1 MGLNRQELISW
12 YLINKRDL
20 PWRKTKNPYKIWLSE
35 IILQQTRV
43 QQGLP
48 YYWKF
53 IAAYPTI
60 QALALANE
68 DEVLNL
74 WQGLGYYSR
83 ARNMLMTARV
93 INEQYDGCFPT
104 NYNDLL
110 KLKGI
115 GEYTAAA
122 IASFSFKE
130 PVAVVDGNVYRVL
143 SRLFDIDTPID
154 SGTGKKAFRFLADE
168 VLDKVNPDTFN
179 QAIMEFG
186 ALHCTPQKPDC
197 NNCVLN
203 GTCLSR
209 VNGTI
214 SQRPV
219 KKKKNPSKQRFFVY
233 KVFLE
238 DDKTTIQKR
247 EGKDIWQ
254 GLYEFPLEEFDDA
267 KKQMDYI
274 QSCKGKTLYCS
285 SEITHILS
293 HQRIKTFFIYLK
305 SEKKKEGLKQGVLS
319 VPINE
324 LHCYPV
330 SVLTENFLKKTK
342 SLTFFPFD
350 QNVT

>member
-60 QALALANE
+60 QALAFANE

-93 INEQYDGCFPT
+93 INEQYEGCFPT

-143 SRLFDIDTPID
+143 SRLFDIETPID
-154 SGTGKKAFRFLADE
+154 SGEGKKAFRFLADE

-197 NNCVLN
+197 NNCVFN
-203 GTCLSR
+203 DTCLSR

-219 KKKKNPSKQRFFVY
+219 KKKKNASKQRFFVY

-247 EGKDIWQ
+247 EEKDIWQ

-274 QSCKGKTLYCS
+274 QLHKGKTLYCS

-324 LHCYPV
+324 LHRYPV

>member
-1 MGLNRQELISW
+1 MGLNQQDLISW

-20 PWRKTKNPYKIWLSE
+20 PWRKTKNPYKIWMSE

-48 YYWKF
+48 YYQKF
-53 IAAYPTI
+53 ISTYPTI
-60 QALALANE
+60 QSLALANE

-83 ARNMLMTARV
+83 ARNMLKTANV
-93 INEQYDGCFPT
+93 INQEYKGSFPT
-104 NYNDLL
+104 SYNDLL

-122 IASFSFKE
+122 IASFSFNE

-143 SRLFDIDTPID
+143 SRLFDIETPID
-154 SGTGKKAFRFLADE
+154 SGEGKKAFRFLADE
-168 VLDKVNPDTFN
+168 VLDKANPATFN

-186 ALHCTPQKPDC
+186 ALQCTPKKPDC

-203 GTCLSR
+203 GACLSR
-209 VNGTI
+209 ENGTI

-219 KKKKNPSKQRFFVY
+219 KKKKSAAKERFFVY
-233 KVFLE
+233 KIFLDE
-238 DDKTTIQKR
+238 NKTLIQKR
-247 EGKDIWQ
+247 EEKDIWQ
-254 GLYEFPLEEFDDA
+254 GLYEFPLEEFGDA
-267 KKQMDYI
+267 KKQMEYI

-305 SEKKKEGLKQGVLS
+305 LEKKKEPLKQGVLS
-319 VPINE
+319 VSVNE
-324 LHCYPV
+324 LYRYPV

>member
-1 MGLNRQELISW
+1 MGLNREELISW

-48 YYWKF
+48 YYSKF

-93 INEQYDGCFPT
+93 INEQYEGCFPT

-154 SGTGKKAFRFLADE
+154 SGIGKKAFRFLADE

-197 NNCVLN
+197 NNCLLN

-209 VNGTI
+209 ENGTI

-219 KKKKNPSKQRFFVY
+219 KKKKNASKQRFFVY
-233 KVFLE
+233 KIFLDE
-238 DDKTTIQKR
+238 NKTLIRKR
-247 EGKDIWQ
+247 EEKDIWQ
-254 GLYEFPLEEFDDA
+254 D
-267 KKQMDYI
+267 
-274 QSCKGKTLYCS
+274 
-285 SEITHILS
+285 
-293 HQRIKTFFIYLK
+293 RK
-305 SEKKKEGLKQGVLS
+305 SV
-319 VPINE
+319 V
-324 LHCYPV
+324 
-330 SVLTENFLKKTK
+330 
-342 SLTFFPFD
+342 
-350 QNVT
+350 

>member
-1 MGLNRQELISW
+1 MGLNQQDLISW

-20 PWRKTKNPYKIWLSE
+20 PWRKTKNPYKIWMSE

-48 YYWKF
+48 YYQKF
-53 IAAYPTI
+53 ISTYPTI
-60 QALALANE
+60 QSLALANE

-83 ARNMLMTARV
+83 ARNMLKTANL
-93 INEQYDGCFPT
+93 INEEYKGSFPT
-104 NYNDLL
+104 SYNDLL
-110 KLKGI
+110 KLKGV

-122 IASFSFKE
+122 IASFSFSE

-143 SRLFDIDTPID
+143 SRLFDIETPID
-154 SGTGKKAFRFLADE
+154 SVEGKKAFRFLAEE
-168 VLDKVNPDTFN
+168 VLDKSNPDTFN

-186 ALHCTPQKPDC
+186 ALQCTPKNPDC

-203 GTCLSR
+203 GACLSR
-209 VNGTI
+209 ENGTI

-219 KKKKNPSKQRFFVY
+219 KKKKNAAKQRFFVY
-233 KVFLE
+233 KIFLDE
-238 DDKTTIQKR
+238 NKTLIQKR
-247 EGKDIWQ
+247 EEKDIWQ
-254 GLYEFPLEEFDDA
+254 GLYEFPLEEFSDA
-267 KKQMDYI
+267 KKQMEYI
-274 QSCKGKTLYCS
+274 QTCKGKTLYCS

-293 HQRIKTFFIYLK
+293 HQRIKTFFIYLEL
-305 SEKKKEGLKQGVLS
+305 EKKKDPLKQGVLS
-319 VPINE
+319 VSVNE
-324 LHCYPV
+324 LYRYPV
-330 SVLTENFLKKTK
+330 SVLTENFLKMTK

>member
-83 ARNMLMTARV
+83 ARNMLKTAKA
-93 INEQYDGCFPT
+93 INEEYNGCFPT
-104 NYNDLL
+104 SYNDLL

-143 SRLFDIDTPID
+143 SRLFDIETPID
-154 SGTGKKAFRFLADE
+154 SGEGKKAFRFLAEE
-168 VLDKVNPDTFN
+168 VLDKANPSTFN

-186 ALHCTPQKPDC
+186 ALQCTPKKPDC

-203 GTCLSR
+203 GACLSR
-209 VNGTI
+209 ENGTI
-214 SQRPV
+214 SKRPV
-219 KKKKNPSKQRFFVY
+219 KKKKNASKQRFFVY
-233 KVFLE
+233 KIFLDE
-238 DDKTTIQKR
+238 NKTLIQKR
-247 EGKDIWQ
+247 EEKDIWQ
-254 GLYEFPLEEFDDA
+254 GLYEFPLEEFGDA
-267 KKQMDYI
+267 KKQMEYI
-274 QSCKGKTLYCS
+274 QTCKGKTLYCS

-305 SEKKKEGLKQGVLS
+305 SEKKKDPLKQGVLS
-319 VPINE
+319 VSINE
-324 LHCYPV
+324 LYRYPV

>member
-1 MGLNRQELISW
+1 MVLNRQELISW

-48 YYWKF
+48 YYWRF
-53 IAAYPTI
+53 LAAYPTI

-83 ARNMLMTARV
+83 ARNMLKTARV
-93 INEQYDGCFPT
+93 LNDEYDGCFPT
-104 NYNDLL
+104 CYDDLL
-110 KLKGI
+110 KLTGI

-154 SGTGKKAFRFLADE
+154 SGIGKRAFRFLAEE

-186 ALHCTPQKPDC
+186 ALHCTPQKPAC
-197 NNCVLN
+197 NNCVFN

-209 VNGTI
+209 VNGTT

-219 KKKKNPSKQRFFVY
+219 KKKKNASKQRFFVY

-238 DDKTTIQKR
+238 DNKTAIQKR

-267 KKQMDYI
+267 EKQMDYI
-274 QSCKGKTLYCS
+274 KSCKVNTRYCS
-285 SEITHILS
+285 SEIIHILS
-293 HQRIKTFFIYLK
+293 HQRIKTFFICLE
-305 SEKKKEGLKQGVLS
+305 SEKKKDWLKQRVLS
-319 VPINE
+319 IPIKE
-324 LHCYPV
+324 LHRYPV

-342 SLTFFPFD
+342 NLTFFPFD

>member
-60 QALALANE
+60 QALAFANE

-93 INEQYDGCFPT
+93 INEQYEGCFPT

-143 SRLFDIDTPID
+143 SRLFDIETPID
-154 SGTGKKAFRFLADE
+154 SGEGKKAFRFLADE

-197 NNCVLN
+197 NNCVFN
-203 GTCLSR
+203 DTCLSR

-219 KKKKNPSKQRFFVY
+219 KKKKNASKQRFFVY

-247 EGKDIWQ
+247 E
-254 GLYEFPLEEFDDA
+254 
-267 KKQMDYI
+267 
-274 QSCKGKTLYCS
+274 
-285 SEITHILS
+285 
-293 HQRIKTFFIYLK
+293 
-305 SEKKKEGLKQGVLS
+305 
-319 VPINE
+319 
-324 LHCYPV
+324 
-330 SVLTENFLKKTK
+330 
-342 SLTFFPFD
+342 
-350 QNVT
+350 

>member
-1 MGLNRQELISW
+1 MGLNQQDLISW

-20 PWRKTKNPYKIWLSE
+20 PWRKTKNPYKIWMSE

-48 YYWKF
+48 YYQKF
-53 IAAYPTI
+53 ISTYPTI
-60 QALALANE
+60 QSLALANE

-83 ARNMLMTARV
+83 ARNMLKTANV
-93 INEQYDGCFPT
+93 INEEYKGSFPT
-104 NYNDLL
+104 SYNDLL
-110 KLKGI
+110 KLKGV

-122 IASFSFKE
+122 IASFSFNE

-143 SRLFDIDTPID
+143 SRLFDIETPID
-154 SGTGKKAFRFLADE
+154 SSEGKKAFRFLADE
-168 VLDKVNPDTFN
+168 VLDKANPDTFN

-186 ALHCTPQKPDC
+186 ALQCTPKKPNC

-203 GTCLSR
+203 GACLSR
-209 VNGTI
+209 ENGTI

-219 KKKKNPSKQRFFVY
+219 KKKKNASKERFFVY
-233 KVFLE
+233 KIFLDE
-238 DDKTTIQKR
+238 NKTLIQKR
-247 EGKDIWQ
+247 EEKDIWQ
-254 GLYEFPLEEFDDA
+254 GLYEFPLEEFGDA
-267 KKQMDYI
+267 KKQMEYI

-305 SEKKKEGLKQGVLS
+305 SEKKKDPLKQGALS
-319 VPINE
+319 VSINE
-324 LHCYPV
+324 LYRYPV

>member
-1 MGLNRQELISW
+1 MVLNRQELISW

-48 YYWKF
+48 YYWRF

-83 ARNMLMTARV
+83 ARNMLKTARV
-93 INEQYDGCFPT
+93 LNDEYDGCFPT
-104 NYNDLL
+104 CYDDLL
-110 KLKGI
+110 KLTGI

-154 SGTGKKAFRFLADE
+154 SGIGKRTFRFLAEE

-186 ALHCTPQKPDC
+186 ALHCTPQKPAC
-197 NNCVLN
+197 NNCVFN

-219 KKKKNPSKQRFFVY
+219 KKKKNASKQRFFVY

-238 DDKTTIQKR
+238 DNKTAIQKR

-267 KKQMDYI
+267 EKQMDYI
-274 QSCKGKTLYCS
+274 KSCKVNTRYCS

-293 HQRIKTFFIYLK
+293 HQRIKTFFICLE
-305 SEKKKEGLKQGVLS
+305 SEKKKDWLKQRVLS
-319 VPINE
+319 IPINE
-324 LHCYPV
+324 LHRYPV

-342 SLTFFPFD
+342 NLTFFPFD

>member
-60 QALALANE
+60 QALAFANE

-93 INEQYDGCFPT
+93 INEQYEGCFPT

-143 SRLFDIDTPID
+143 SRLFDIETPID
-154 SGTGKKAFRFLADE
+154 SGEGKKAFRFLADE

-197 NNCVLN
+197 NNCVFN
-203 GTCLSR
+203 DTCLSR

-219 KKKKNPSKQRFFVY
+219 KKKKNASKQRFFVY

-238 DDKTTIQKR
+238 DGKTTIQKR
-247 EGKDIWQ
+247 EEKDIWQ

-274 QSCKGKTLYCS
+274 QLHKGKTLYCS

-324 LHCYPV
+324 LHRYPV

>member
-60 QALALANE
+60 QALAFANE

-93 INEQYDGCFPT
+93 INEQYEGCFPT

-143 SRLFDIDTPID
+143 SRLFDIETPID
-154 SGTGKKAFRFLADE
+154 SGEGKKAFRFLADE

-197 NNCVLN
+197 NNCVFN
-203 GTCLSR
+203 DTCLSR

-219 KKKKNPSKQRFFVY
+219 KKKKNASKQRFFVY

-238 DDKTTIQKR
+238 EGKTTIQKR
-247 EGKDIWQ
+247 EEKDIWQ

-274 QSCKGKTLYCS
+274 QLHKGKTLYCS

-324 LHCYPV
+324 LHRYPV

>member
-83 ARNMLMTARV
+83 ARNMLKTARV
-93 INEQYDGCFPT
+93 INEQYEGCFPT

-110 KLKGI
+110 KLNGI

-154 SGTGKKAFRFLADE
+154 SGEGKKAFRFLADE

-219 KKKKNPSKQRFFVY
+219 KKKKNASKQRFFVY
-233 KVFLE
+233 KVFF
-238 DDKTTIQKR
+238 
-247 EGKDIWQ
+247 G
-254 GLYEFPLEEFDDA
+254 G
-267 KKQMDYI
+267 
-274 QSCKGKTLYCS
+274 
-285 SEITHILS
+285 
-293 HQRIKTFFIYLK
+293 
-305 SEKKKEGLKQGVLS
+305 
-319 VPINE
+319 
-324 LHCYPV
+324 
-330 SVLTENFLKKTK
+330 
-342 SLTFFPFD
+342 
-350 QNVT
+350 

>member
-1 MGLNRQELISW
+1 MGLNQQDLISW

-20 PWRKTKNPYKIWLSE
+20 PWRKTKNPYKIWMSE

-48 YYWKF
+48 YYQKF
-53 IAAYPTI
+53 ISTYPTI
-60 QALALANE
+60 QSLALANE

-83 ARNMLMTARV
+83 ARNMLKTANV
-93 INEQYDGCFPT
+93 INEEYKGSFPT
-104 NYNDLL
+104 SYNDLL

-122 IASFSFKE
+122 IASFSFNE

-143 SRLFDIDTPID
+143 SRLFDIETPID
-154 SGTGKKAFRFLADE
+154 SGEGKKAFRFLADE
-168 VLDKVNPDTFN
+168 VLDKANPATFN

-186 ALHCTPQKPDC
+186 ALQCTPKKPDC

-203 GTCLSR
+203 GACLSR
-209 VNGTI
+209 ENGTI

-219 KKKKNPSKQRFFVY
+219 KKKKSAAKERFFVY
-233 KVFLE
+233 KIFLDE
-238 DDKTTIQKR
+238 NKTLIHKR
-247 EGKDIWQ
+247 EEKDIWQ
-254 GLYEFPLEEFDDA
+254 GLYEFPLEEFGDA
-267 KKQMDYI
+267 KKQMEYI

-305 SEKKKEGLKQGVLS
+305 LEKKKEPLKQGVLS
-319 VPINE
+319 VSVNE
-324 LHCYPV
+324 LYRYPV

>member
-1 MGLNRQELISW
+1 MGLNQQDLISW

-20 PWRKTKNPYKIWLSE
+20 PWRKTKNPYKIWMSE

-48 YYWKF
+48 YYQKF
-53 IAAYPTI
+53 ISTYPTI
-60 QALALANE
+60 QSLALANE

-83 ARNMLMTARV
+83 ARNMLKTANL
-93 INEQYDGCFPT
+93 INEEYKGSFPT
-104 NYNDLL
+104 SYNDLL
-110 KLKGI
+110 KLKGV

-122 IASFSFKE
+122 IASFSFNE

-143 SRLFDIDTPID
+143 SRLFDIETPID
-154 SGTGKKAFRFLADE
+154 SGEGKKAFRFLADE
-168 VLDKVNPDTFN
+168 VLDKVNPATFN

-186 ALHCTPQKPDC
+186 ALQCTPKKPNC

-203 GTCLSR
+203 GACLSR
-209 VNGTI
+209 ENGTI

-219 KKKKNPSKQRFFVY
+219 KKKKSAAKERFFVY
-233 KVFLE
+233 KIFLDE
-238 DDKTTIQKR
+238 NKTLIQKR
-247 EGKDIWQ
+247 EEKDIWQ
-254 GLYEFPLEEFDDA
+254 GLYEFPLEEFGDA
-267 KKQMDYI
+267 KKQMEYI
-274 QSCKGKTLYCS
+274 QSCKGKMLYCS

-305 SEKKKEGLKQGVLS
+305 SEKKNDPPKQGVLS
-319 VPINE
+319 VSINE
-324 LHCYPV
+324 LYRYPV